1 MSSKCFRILQRYSR
15 ERERERER
23 WFFILQK
30 EWKKEKVKK
39 EKKKLFLKFFRNV
52 SKICGINFNKKKTFL
67 NIRFK
72 VKIKKLKKREKKREI
87 LQEKK
92 KEFSQG

>member
-1 MSSKCFRILQRYSR
+1 M
-15 ERERERER
+15 
-23 WFFILQK
+23 
-30 EWKKEKVKK
+30 
-39 EKKKLFLKFFRNV
+39 FLKFV
-52 SKICGINFNKKKTFL
+52 ASISKKKKTFL